1 MDGENSSLVALVD
14 DDASVRRA
22 MARLLAVE
30 GIESVEFDG
39 GREFID
45 SLKTSIPA
53 LVILDLQMP
62 GMNGLQVHDQIRK
75 RHPDLPVIFL
85 SAYGTVPVGV
95 TAVKK
100 GARDFLEKPVDP
112 ATLIVAIRE
121 ALHDREEAR
130 ERAAELEDI
139 RVRLSRLSPR
149 ELEVFW
155 LMAQGGSAQAI
166 ADELGVVLQTS
177 KVHRSRVLQKMEV
190 GSLAELGRIAE
201 RLRNAEDDTA

>member
-53 LVILDLQMP
+53 VVILDLQMP

-75 RHPDLPVIFL
+75 RYPDLPVIFL

-112 ATLIVAIRE
+112 ATLIFAIRE

-130 ERAAELEDI
+130 GRAAELQDI

-201 RLRNAEDDTA
+201 RLRNAEDDAA

>member
-1 MDGENSSLVALVD
+1 MDGANSSLVALVD

>member
-1 MDGENSSLVALVD
+1 MKVEESALVALVD

-30 GIESVEFDG
+30 GIASIEFES

-45 SLKTSIPA
+45 SLRTAIPA
-53 LVILDLQMP
+53 VVILDLQMP
-62 GMNGLQVHDQIRK
+62 GLNGLQVHDQIRK
-75 RHPDLPVIFL
+75 RHPELPVIFL

-112 ATLIVAIRE
+112 ATLITAIRE

-130 ERAAELEDI
+130 ARLAELEDMKA
-139 RVRLSRLSPR
+139 RLDRLSPR

-155 LMAQGGSAQAI
+155 LMADGSSAQAI
-166 ADELGVVLQTS
+166 ADELGVVLQTA
-177 KVHRSRVLQKMEV
+177 KVHRSRVLQKLEA

-201 RLRNAEDDTA
+201 KLRQAEVQED